1 MVTIIMP
8 TGEENITYLP
18 ETKIGD
24 RSRCASV
31 DDEIF
36 NRIWS
41 KKSEQEVVCHQGLLI
56 HLTIAEP
63 NAREFHFSQVHA
75 CHVLTLAHASH
86 LDNVPSRLDLG
97 LSCTECKHSRVNDQ
111 RMEIMDGNRIRV
123 RKMRVLGNW
132 VNFGQS

>member
-1 MVTIIMP
+1 MYGMLDWFLLGCEDDMHP
-8 TGEENITYLP
+8 
-18 ETKIGD
+18 
-24 RSRCASV
+24 CAFECFVSCHS
-31 DDEIF
+31 
-36 NRIWS
+36 RIWS

>member
-1 MVTIIMP
+1 MP

-63 NAREFHFSQVHA
+63 NASMMRHCILLLQV
-75 CHVLTLAHASH
+75 SF
-86 LDNVPSRLDLG
+86 G
-97 LSCTECKHSRVNDQ
+97 
-111 RMEIMDGNRIRV
+111 
-123 RKMRVLGNW
+123 RVL
-132 VNFGQS
+132 QPMYSC